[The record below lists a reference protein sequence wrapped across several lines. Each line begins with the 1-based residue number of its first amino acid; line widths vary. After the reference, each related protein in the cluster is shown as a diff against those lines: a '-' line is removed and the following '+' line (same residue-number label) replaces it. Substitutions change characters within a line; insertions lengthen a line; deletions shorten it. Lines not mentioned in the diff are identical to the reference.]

1 MHGGITD
8 TEVLVVVVAAA
19 AIVVV
24 FLNDSSFITVCPE
37 W

>member
-24 FLNDSSFITVCPE
+24 FLNDSSFITVRPE

>member
-8 TEVLVVVVAAA
+8 TEVLVVVVAAV

-24 FLNDSSFITVCPE
+24 FLNDSSFITVRPE